1 MRCYLLTES
10 AWPQTRS
17 LTLNS
22 APSRISPAQPVAGLR
37 PPHSFRSQDKD
48 DNDNV
53 CEECGK
59 CTMLHNLDD
68 GTTSTDSYAYAWVD
82 ATHQGR
88 AMAVNNDVGN
98 R

>member
-1 MRCYLLTES
+1 
-10 AWPQTRS
+10 
-17 LTLNS
+17 
-22 APSRISPAQPVAGLR
+22 
-37 PPHSFRSQDKD
+37 
-48 DNDNV
+48 
-53 CEECGK
+53 
-59 CTMLHNLDD
+59 MLHNLDD